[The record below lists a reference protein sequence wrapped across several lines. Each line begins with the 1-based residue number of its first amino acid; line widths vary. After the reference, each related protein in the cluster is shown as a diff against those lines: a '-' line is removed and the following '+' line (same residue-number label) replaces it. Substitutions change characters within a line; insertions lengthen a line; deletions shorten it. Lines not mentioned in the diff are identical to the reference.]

1 MKYTRLSIPVGTRG
15 PAVSK
20 AALDQLGI
28 RYILRLLREK
38 RSFSQVYC
46 HCFVCLLQ
54 VKFID
59 VGLLLNYTRFLHSMF
74 KFFFFALHLGV
85 LFQAGVSRDVPRSSE
100 QGADLVETL
109 MLQPSD

>member
-20 AALDQLGI
+20 AALNRPGI
-28 RYILRLLREK
+28 RCILRLLREK
-38 RSFSQVYC
+38 RSFFQVYC
-46 HCFVCLLQ
+46 DCFVCLLQ
-54 VKFID
+54 VNFIY
-59 VGLLLNYTRFLHSMF
+59 VGLLLNYTIFLHSMF

>member
-1 MKYTRLSIPVGTRG
+1 MKYTRLSIPVGTPG

-20 AALDQLGI
+20 AALDRPGI
-28 RYILRLLREK
+28 RCILRLLREK
-38 RSFSQVYC
+38 RSFFQVYC
-46 HCFVCLLQ
+46 DCFVCLLQ
-54 VKFID
+54 VNFIY
-59 VGLLLNYTRFLHSMF
+59 VGLLLNYTIFLHSMF